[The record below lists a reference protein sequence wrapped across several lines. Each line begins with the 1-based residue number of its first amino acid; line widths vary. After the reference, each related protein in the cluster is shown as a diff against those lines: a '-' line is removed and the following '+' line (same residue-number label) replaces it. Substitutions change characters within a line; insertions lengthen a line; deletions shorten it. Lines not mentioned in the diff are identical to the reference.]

1 MIAIDHPTRR
11 TCLLLGIAAL
21 STAFVGEAN
30 ADGVTSVPVPP
41 GEVPP
46 RPLPGPYHSPMPTI
60 DPVKIRREK
69 RRRKRRA
76 RMRRKSGP
84 LVPGSPPV
92 NAGPPPASAG
102 PPPR

>member
-11 TCLLLGIAAL
+11 TCLLLGFAAL
-21 STAFVGEAN
+21 TAAMVGETR
-30 ADGVTSVPVPP
+30 ADDVTSVPVPP

-46 RPLPGPYHSPMPTI
+46 RPLPGPYYSPMPTI
-60 DPVKIRREK
+60 GPAQVRREK

-76 RMRRKSGP
+76 RLHRKSGP

-92 NAGPPPASAG
+92 NAGPPP
-102 PPPR
+102 R